1 MKKRYYYILTIIF
14 LLILILPQASKLA
27 NVFQESTT
35 DENRDLSQFPKI
47 DIENLDNFP
56 EQFDAYYNDH
66 FGLRS
71 IGLKLYN
78 NFNYFFLRK
87 SPAPKKAI
95 LGKDGWLYQGRDI
108 DLYQGIKRL
117 SQTELEQLENEFNK
131 RWKFLNEHGCRFIFV
146 VVPTK
151 KNIYPEYLPDEYFRY
166 SHKTMTDQFIE
177 MLRTKTNVE
186 VIDLRPVM
194 LEAKKLHPIL
204 YHKMDN
210 HWNDIGAYY
219 ATKAIIDYINKTNF
233 IGNPHDF
240 NEYSLDT
247 TTYYGGSIA
256 KMLGVQD
263 SLIDY
268 RLHLNPNFTTSIKRL
283 PQKYKSPERFP
294 YPGSYERRFESGN
307 DSLPRMMMINDSF
320 GEYYYNFLPEYF
332 SYSIFLFD
340 AWEFKLHAQKVI
352 EEKPDI
358 FIISTFEGFIPNIID
373 NIYREENK
381 MPNTNSSISEELN
394 SE

>member
-1 MKKRYYYILTIIF
+1 MKQGYNYILIIIF
-14 LLILILPQASKLA
+14 LLILILPQAIKMA
-27 NVFQESTT
+27 NIFQESST
-35 DENRDLSQFPKI
+35 DENRNMAEIPEVDLKH
-47 DIENLDNFP
+47 LDSFP
-56 EQFDAYYNDH
+56 EEFDAYYNDN
-66 FGLRS
+66 FGLRP

-78 NFNYFFLRK
+78 NFNYFFLKK
-87 SPAPKKAI
+87 SPAPQKAI

-117 SQTELEQLENEFNK
+117 SESELKQLEDEFNK
-131 RWKFLNEHGCRFIFV
+131 RWNFLNEHNCRLIFIA
-146 VVPTK
+146 VPTK
-151 KNIYPEYLPDEYFRY
+151 KMIYPEYLPNEYFRY
-166 SHKTMTDQFIE
+166 SNKTMTDQFIE

-186 VIDLRPVM
+186 VIDLRPVI
-194 LEAKKLHPIL
+194 LAAKKEHPVL

-219 ATKAIIDYINKTNF
+219 ASKAIVDYINQTES
-233 IGNPHDF
+233 IGNPHAFD
-240 NEYSLDT
+240 EYSLDT

-268 RLHLNPNFTTSIKRL
+268 RLHLNPNFKTTVNRL
-283 PQKYKSPERFP
+283 PQKYQSPERFP
-294 YPGSYERRFESGN
+294 YPGSYERRFTTEN

-320 GEYYYNFLPEYF
+320 GEYYYKFLPEHF

-340 AWEFKLHAQKVI
+340 GWEFKLHSQKVL

-358 FIISTFEGFIPNIID
+358 FMISTFEGFIPNILD
-373 NIYREENK
+373 NIYRDENK
-381 MPNTNSSISEELN
+381 LPEPNDLVTSE
-394 SE
+394 